1 MTKKEKV
8 IDGLIHCGVKATCKG
23 CSYYD
28 DEDDRR
34 EKVRCIKRLC
44 RDALDL
50 IQGTAVSAAE
60 VAHAL
65 GNTDIPEGVP
75 EEQFYKVMSNVV
87 DALTALYETD
97 GDKS

>member
-8 IDGLIHCGVKATCKG
+8 IDGLTHCGLKATCKG

-50 IQGTAVSAAE
+50 IQGTTE
-60 VAHAL
+60 
-65 GNTDIPEGVP
+65 
-75 EEQFYKVMSNVV
+75 
-87 DALTALYETD
+87 YETD